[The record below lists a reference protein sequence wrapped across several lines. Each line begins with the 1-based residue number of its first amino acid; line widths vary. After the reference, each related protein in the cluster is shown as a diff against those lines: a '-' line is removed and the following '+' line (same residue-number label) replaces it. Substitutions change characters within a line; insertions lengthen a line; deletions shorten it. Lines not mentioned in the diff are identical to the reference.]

1 MNSDLGILIGFVL
14 TLFIYSYLVKDNPL
28 YRIATHL
35 LVGVSAAYAAVV
47 LTRQIIAPVVTQ
59 ILAEPAALDSLRW
72 YAPIF
77 FALLL
82 FVRRVPSISWLSNS
96 AIALLAGVGAAVAM
110 VGAVLGTLW
119 PQMTTS
125 TNGSETEGILLA
137 VFTVCTLFTF
147 HFTGRLGNEGEWVRP
162 FWQRGLVLIGR
173 AVLTITFGVLFT
185 TALNTSFI
193 LLIDRVNYYLGY
205 FSLTSS

>member
-28 YRIATHL
+28 YRIAIHL

-47 LTRQIIAPVVTQ
+47 LTQQIIAPVIGQ
-59 ILAEPAALDSLRW
+59 ILAEPAALESLKW
-72 YAPIF
+72 YVPIF

-82 FVRRVPSISWLSNS
+82 FVRRVPSIGWLSNS
-96 AIALLAGVGAAVAM
+96 TIAVLVGVGAAVAL
-110 VGAVLGTLW
+110 VGAILGTLW
-119 PQMTTS
+119 PQMTAEAA
-125 TNGSETEGILLA
+125 GSGTQGLLLA
-137 VFTVCTLFTF
+137 LFTVCTLFTF
-147 HFTGRLGNEGEWVRP
+147 HFTGRLGKQGEWVRP
-162 FWQRGLVLIGR
+162 LWQQGLVLVGR

-185 TALNTSFI
+185 TVLNTSLI
-193 LLIDRVNYYLGY
+193 LLIDRLNYYLGY